1 MGDEAKHLKVS
12 VGGDCEEYLF
22 RAKPKEKRWMPYLR
36 NYFLKLPKAVNV
48 HERYYSFEENCYFL
62 YLLLKN

>member
-1 MGDEAKHLKVS
+1 MDRSHL
-12 VGGDCEEYLF
+12 
-22 RAKPKEKRWMPYLR
+22 APKEKNKRWMPYLTS
-36 NYFLKLPKAVNV
+36 YFLSLPAAVNN